1 MLKKGISFLIAS
13 VIIFGASAYYSGYK
27 KSPSVQTYAITQ
39 EQQEFIEKLGSAAQK
54 TYSQYGILPSMTVA
68 QAILESGWGKSSLS
82 ALYYNF
88 FGMKADST
96 YNGESVV
103 LRTGEEVNGIIITVN
118 GTFRVYHSFE
128 EGIEGY
134 YQFITGYQRYSNL
147 IGETDYKEACRK
159 IQADGWATASNY
171 ADYLISLIESFD
183 LTRFDVLNNDN
194 NYEEDIYGDINCD
207 GTVSAEDAE
216 MMNNFLLG
224 QCEFDDIQRET
235 ADINFDGRID
245 SFDVTVIRKLIVNNS

>member
-1 MLKKGISFLIAS
+1 MIKKGIAFLAAA
-13 VIIFGASAYYSGYK
+13 VIGLGAFAYSDYK
-27 KSPSVQTYAITQ
+27 KPPAVQTYAITQ
-39 EQQEFIEKLGSAAQK
+39 EQQDFIEQLGSAAQK

-96 YNGESVV
+96 YDGESVV
-103 LRTGEEVNGIIITVN
+103 LQTGEEVNGMMITVN

-183 LTRFDVLNNDN
+183 LTRFDVLPDDN
-194 NYEEDIYGDINCD
+194 NYGEDIYGDINCD
-207 GTVSAEDAE
+207 GVVSAEDAE
-216 MMNNFLLG
+216 MMSGFLLG
-224 QCEFDDIQRET
+224 QCEFDDVQRET
-235 ADINFDGRID
+235 SDINFDGRID
-245 SFDVTVIRKLIVNNS
+245 SFDVTVIRKLIVGNS

>member
-1 MLKKGISFLIAS
+1 MLKKGIAIL
-13 VIIFGASAYYSGYK
+13 ASAVIGLGAFAYSDYK

-39 EQQEFIEKLGSAAQK
+39 EQQDFIEQLGSAAQK

-96 YNGESVV
+96 YTGESVV
-103 LRTGEEVNGIIITVN
+103 LRTGEEVNGVMITVN

-171 ADYLISLIESFD
+171 ADYLISLIESFN
-183 LTRFDVLNNDN
+183 LTRFDIPVDDN
-194 NYEEDIYGDINCD
+194 YIEDIYGDINAD
-207 GTVSAEDAE
+207 GIVSAEDAE
-216 MMNNFLLG
+216 MMSSFLLG
-224 QCEFDDIQRET
+224 QGELDDVQREKS
-235 ADINFDGRID
+235 DINFDGKID

>member
-1 MLKKGISFLIAS
+1 MLKKGIAVL
-13 VIIFGASAYYSGYK
+13 ASAVIGLGAFVYSDYK

-39 EQQEFIEKLGSAAQK
+39 EQQDFIEQLGSAAQQ

-68 QAILESGWGKSSLS
+68 QAILESGWGNSSLS

-96 YNGESVV
+96 YTGESVV
-103 LRTGEEVNGIIITVN
+103 LRTGEEVNGVRITVN

-134 YQFITGYQRYSNL
+134 YQFITGYERYSNL

-171 ADYLISLIESFD
+171 GDYLISLIESFN
-183 LTRFDVLNNDN
+183 LTRFDVPADDN
-194 NYEEDIYGDINCD
+194 NYIEEVYGDINSD
-207 GTVSAEDAE
+207 GIVSPEDAE
-216 MMNNFLLG
+216 IISGYLLG
-224 QCEFDDIQRET
+224 QYEPDDIQREKS
-235 ADINFDGRID
+235 DMNYDGKID
-245 SFDVTVIRKLIVNNS
+245 SFDLTAIRKLIVNN